1 MPIHMNMLTRRI
13 VGAVP
18 VFLGISFL
26 IFLLMHIA
34 PGDPVTLLLGDD
46 ATPADI
52 ERTRREWGLDKPLLV
67 QYWDFLSRAVIGD
80 FGRSL
85 KFNEPVMKL
94 VWERMPATIELA
106 LASLV
111 VAIFI
116 ALPLG
121 VYSAIK
127 HDSLLDHAGMSV
139 ALIGVSLPNFWLG
152 IMLIYFLGGQL
163 NLLPVAGRIE
173 YGIDVHPITHL
184 YLVDSLIT
192 GNFTAFWSALR
203 HLLMPAFTLGTS
215 LAAIVTRISRSSV
228 LEVMRQDFITTAR
241 AKGLSEKVVIWRHML
256 RNAMITIVTIL
267 GLQLG
272 ALLNGS
278 VITETVFSYPGI
290 GDLLIQSISARD
302 YKLTQVLILFFAL
315 MYFTVNLLVDLLYS
329 WIDPRIKV

>member
-1 MPIHMNMLTRRI
+1 MNTLSRRI
-13 VGAVP
+13 LGAIP
-18 VFLGISFL
+18 VLLGISFL
-26 IFLLMHIA
+26 VFLLMHIA
-34 PGDPVTLLLGDD
+34 PGDPISLLLGDD
-46 ATPADI
+46 ATPTDI
-52 ERTRREWGLDKPLLV
+52 ERTRRELGLDKPLLV
-67 QYWDFLSRAVIGD
+67 QYWDFLTRAVQGD

-94 VWERMPATIELA
+94 VWERLPATIELA
-106 LASLV
+106 FISLM
-111 VAIFI
+111 VAIII
-116 ALPLG
+116 AVPLG

-127 HDSLLDHAGMSV
+127 HNSLFDHAGMSV

-173 YGIDVHPITHL
+173 YGIEVTPVTHL
-184 YLVDSLIT
+184 YLIDTLIA
-192 GNFTAFWSALR
+192 GNLTAFWSALQ

-241 AKGLSEKVVIWRHML
+241 AKGLSEKAVIWRHML

-278 VITETVFSYPGI
+278 VITETVFSFPGI

-302 YKLTQVLILFFAL
+302 YKLTQVLILFFAV
-315 MYFTVNLLVDLLYS
+315 MYFAVNLLTDFLYS
-329 WIDPRIKV
+329 WIDPRIKF

>member
-1 MPIHMNMLTRRI
+1 MNTLKRRI
-13 VGAVP
+13 IGAIP
-18 VFLGISFL
+18 VILGISFL

-52 ERTRREWGLDKPLLV
+52 ERTRHEWGLDKPLMV
-67 QYWDFLSRAVIGD
+67 QYWDFLTRAVTGD

-94 VWERMPATIELA
+94 VWERLPATLELA
-106 LASLV
+106 FASLS
-111 VAIFI
+111 VAISL
-116 ALPLG
+116 AVPLG

-127 HDSLLDHAGMSV
+127 HNSLIDHAGMSV

-173 YGIDVHPITHL
+173 YGIEIKTITGL
-184 YLVDSLIT
+184 YLLDSLIT
-192 GNFTAFWSALR
+192 GNVAAFWSAFQ
-203 HLLMPAFTLGTS
+203 HLLMPAVTLGS
-215 LAAIVTRISRSSV
+215 ALAAIVTRISRSSV
-228 LEVMRQDFITTAR
+228 LEVMRQDYVVTAR
-241 AKGLSEKVVIWRHML
+241 AKGLNEKTVIWRHIL
-256 RNAMITIVTIL
+256 RNALITIVTIL

-272 ALLNGS
+272 ALLSGS

-302 YKLTQVLILFFAL
+302 YKLTQVLILMFAVT
-315 MYFTVNLLVDLLYS
+315 YFVVNLMVDLLYS
-329 WIDPRIKV
+329 WIDPRIKF

>member
-1 MPIHMNMLTRRI
+1 MNTLSRRI
-13 VGAVP
+13 LGAIP
-18 VFLGISFL
+18 VLLGISFL
-26 IFLLMHIA
+26 VFMLMHIA
-34 PGDPVTLLLGDD
+34 PGDPVSLLLGDD

-52 ERTRREWGLDKPLLV
+52 EQTRRELVLDKPLLV
-67 QYWDFLSRAVIGD
+67 QYWDFLTRAVKGD

-94 VWERMPATIELA
+94 VFERLPATIELA
-106 LASLV
+106 FISLV
-111 VAIFI
+111 VAIII
-116 ALPLG
+116 AVPLG

-127 HDSLLDHAGMSV
+127 HNSLFDHAGMSV

-173 YGIDVHPITHL
+173 YGIEVKPITHL
-184 YLVDSLIT
+184 YLIDSLIT
-192 GNFTAFWSALR
+192 GNFTAFWSALQ

-241 AKGLSEKVVIWRHML
+241 AKGLSEKAVIWRHIL

-290 GDLLIQSISARD
+290 GELLIQSISARD
-302 YKLTQVLILFFAL
+302 YKLTQVLILFFAVI
-315 MYFTVNLLVDLLYS
+315 YFVVNLLTDFLYS
-329 WIDPRIKV
+329 WIDPRIKF